1 MATLEPNS
9 RIPIERYL
17 KRREDRLRREQ
28 LEHQS
33 IYALYVRT
41 ERGVLEAARF
51 AATVELANKIGSEDI
66 ELTLLDE
73 DLKPKV
79 ELAGEMKDGL
89 WHSIGKKALH
99 VVYYGQSMRAQESY
113 LLDYDDGLGMPTI
126 EQLEGIRSP
135 EELVSTGYNY
145 SS

>member
-1 MATLEPNS
+1 M
-9 RIPIERYL
+9 
-17 KRREDRLRREQ
+17 
-28 LEHQS
+28 EHQS

-51 AATVELANKIGSEDI
+51 AATVGFANKIGAEVI

-79 ELAGEMKDGL
+79 ELDGEMKDGL
-89 WHSIGKKALH
+89 WHSIGKRALH
-99 VVYYGQSMRAQESY
+99 VVYNEQSMRAQESY